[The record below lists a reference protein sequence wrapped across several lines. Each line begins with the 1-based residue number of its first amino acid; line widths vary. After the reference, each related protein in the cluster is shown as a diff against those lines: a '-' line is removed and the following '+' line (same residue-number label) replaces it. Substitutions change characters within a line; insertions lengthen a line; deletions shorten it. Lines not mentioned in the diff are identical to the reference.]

1 VVALASLWVL
11 GASTSPVRATQGQT
25 PTFRS
30 GLTVVPLDVRVVDRK
45 GAIINDLTKD
55 DFVVSED
62 GVQQDITH
70 FERHVLTA
78 GEPGSV
84 PARSTLAPFALEG
97 RNRRV
102 FYLELGRLWLSDL
115 RFGLKEALTTFLRER
130 LLPQDYVVLASFGR
144 MTDLTTDHEAVAQVI
159 ERLAAL
165 HAQIDRITDVRDRL
179 MATAPRWLPADH
191 PVRHAYDEA
200 FAPASSSLRLALRP
214 AAEFAAQL
222 DRLES
227 GFLAQAARRRTA
239 PPLGARSVASL
250 LRSDMLLLL
259 GALQYLRFLD
269 GEKHLVY
276 FPADAQG
283 FMAVETDRDIT
294 RVANDARVALHTIRG
309 IGGLGTSAG
318 FTSLLGDMAAQNI
331 SRWTG
336 GSVYLNRWP
345 HEAFAKIDELTRG
358 GYLLAYSPKKAT
370 ANERHRKITV
380 RVKRPNGARVMVR
393 DSYLSTN
400 TPVVYEPSTY
410 LAKQQMLTVAEFPG
424 GIDDI
429 GVEVTASSKP
439 PATITATIEIDLSR
453 VTFAAEGDRHVA
465 KLEVA
470 VFCSGSRDQFA
481 GQKWDTLDLNLK
493 NDMLTGALKDGLT
506 HVVTVPVSTRV
517 RTVKAVVFDY
527 ATSRAGAGVVQIR

>member
-1 VVALASLWVL
+1 MSQL
-11 GASTSPVRATQGQT
+11 RATQLQT

-45 GAIINDLTKD
+45 GVSINDLTKD

-78 GEPGSV
+78 AEPGSV
-84 PARSTLAPFALEG
+84 SARSTLAPFALEG

-102 FYLELGRLWLSDL
+102 FYIELGRLWLSGTL
-115 RFGLKEALTTFLRER
+115 FGLNEALTTFLRQR
-130 LLPQDYVVLASFGR
+130 LLPQDHVVIASFGR
-144 MTDLTTDHEAVAQVI
+144 ITDLTTDHEAVAQVI

-165 HAQIDRITDVRDRL
+165 HAQIDRITDVQERM
-179 MATAPRWLPADH
+179 MAVWSRWLPSDH
-191 PVRHAYDEA
+191 PIRHAYDAA
-200 FAPASSSLRLALRP
+200 FAPASSSLRLALKP
-214 AAEFAAQL
+214 SAEFAAQL
-222 DRLES
+222 DRIES
-227 GFLAQAARRRTA
+227 GYLTATRGFARVGPRQSAAM
-239 PPLGARSVASL
+239 
-250 LRSDMLLLL
+250 LRSDILLLF
-259 GALQYLRFLD
+259 GALQYLRFLE

-276 FPADAQG
+276 FPSDAQG
-283 FMAVETDRDIT
+283 FMAVEADRELT
-294 RVANDARVALHTIRG
+294 RVANDARVAIHTIRG
-309 IGGLGTSAG
+309 TQGLSTPGVGLSAG
-318 FTSLLGDMAAQNI
+318 FNSLLGDMAAQNI
-331 SRWTG
+331 SRWSG

-358 GYLLAYSPKKAT
+358 GYLLAYSPKKGA

-400 TPVVYEPSTY
+400 NPVVYEPSTY

-424 GIDDI
+424 GVDDI
-429 GVEVTASSKP
+429 GVEVTASSKTP
-439 PATITATIEIDLSR
+439 VTLTATLKIDLSR
-453 VTFAAEGDRHVA
+453 VTFATEGDRHVG

-470 VFCSGSRDQFA
+470 VFCSDFRDRLA
-481 GQKWDTLDLNLK
+481 GQKWETLDLKLK
-493 NDMLTGALKDGLT
+493 SDTLAMALKDGLT

-527 ATSRAGAGVVQIR
+527 ATSRAGAGVVQLW